1 MARPSKYSEELVNE
15 ICEKIAS
22 GATLLKIC
30 ENENMPGYSTVMTW
44 KNENKE
50 FQDKYA
56 RAREDRADFRFDEID
71 QILSE
76 DMKDIVSV
84 QRAKLK
90 IDAKKWQMS
99 KEAPK
104 KYSDKIDMTSSDGT
118 MSPASKNIQV
128 TFVKAKSAHSDENKS

>member
-1 MARPSKYSEELVNE
+1 MARPSKYSEEIVNK
-15 ICEKIAS
+15 ICEQIAS
-22 GATLLKIC
+22 GGTLLKIC
-30 ENENMPGYSTVMTW
+30 ENEDMPGYSTVMAW
-44 KNENKE
+44 KNERKE

-76 DMKDIVSV
+76 DMQDMVAV

-118 MSPASKNIQV
+118 MSPDKSITV
-128 TFVKAKSAHSDENKS
+128 IFEEAKLPNSENS

>member
-1 MARPSKYSEELVNE
+1 MARPTKYSEELVNK
-15 ICEKIAS
+15 ICEQIARGS
-22 GATLLKIC
+22 TLLKIC
-30 ENENMPGYSTVMTW
+30 ENEHMPGYSTVMTW
-44 KNENKE
+44 KNERKK

-76 DMKDIVSV
+76 DMKDMVAV

-104 KYSDKIDMTSSDGT
+104 KYSDKVDLTSSDGT
-118 MSPASKNIQV
+118 MSSDQSITVIFEDAKKNN
-128 TFVKAKSAHSDENKS
+128 SENS